1 MNRLWVRM
9 SIAFSAVVALW
20 VIVIV
25 ISSLLVA
32 QSGIRESIIMQEYQA
47 PNGLVDS
54 LQDYYRTHNGWEGLD
69 TALIGRSE
77 EFAIGPRL
85 GLILAITDENN
96 HILYNSSPNTIIDF
110 SSLASWSS
118 VPLRIDD
125 ETHGYIHL
133 GTPPSQP
140 KLRPDQTRFVMEGLS
155 TALLVMGVTGGI
167 IGLIFGV
174 FVSRSLTAPLQR
186 LADAARAI
194 GAQNLSRR
202 VKVEG
207 TVEVKDMA
215 NAFNEMAAALEQ
227 TESLRRNLVADVAH
241 ELRTPLTVL
250 QGNLLAILDEVY
262 PMNNIE
268 VARLYDQTR
277 LLSRLVED
285 LHELS
290 QADANQLKLDLHPVQ
305 VDDLVN
311 TTVAKFA
318 PLAEAEGVMLNIDM
332 APNLP
337 LLIADSGRLSQ
348 VLHNL
353 LNNALVHTLK
363 GGEITIRTSYD
374 ASNLQLSVNDTGE
387 GIASENLPY
396 IFNRFYRADSS
407 RNRNTGGTGLGLA
420 IVKAIIEMHGGHI
433 TVTSE
438 GKSGKGSTFTVEF
451 PIRTAASLKL
461 AHG

>member
-1 MNRLWVRM
+1 M

-25 ISSLLVA
+25 VSSLLVA
-32 QSGIRESIIMQEYQA
+32 QSGIRETIIMQEYQS

-54 LQDYYRTHNGWEGLD
+54 LQDYYKEHNGWDGLD

-85 GLILAITDENN
+85 GLILVITDEANQ
-96 HILYNSSPNTIIDF
+96 ILYNSSPNTIIDF
-110 SSLASWSS
+110 SALASWSS

-125 ETHGYIHL
+125 ETRGYIHL
-133 GTPPSQP
+133 GTPPNQL
-140 KLRPDQTRFVMEGLS
+140 KLRPDQTRFVLEGLS
-155 TALLVMGVTGGI
+155 TALLVMGVTGGV
-167 IGLIFGV
+167 IGLIFGI
-174 FVSRSLTAPLQR
+174 FVSRSLTAPLRR
-186 LADAARAI
+186 LSDAARAI

-227 TESLRRNLVADVAH
+227 TETLRRNLVADVAH

-290 QADANQLKLDLHPVQ
+290 QADANQLKLDLQPVQ

-318 PLAEAEGVMLNIDM
+318 PLAEAEGVVLNIDM

-337 LLIADSGRLSQ
+337 LLMADSGRLSQ

-374 ASNLQLSVNDTGE
+374 TSKLQLSVKDTGE

-396 IFNRFYRADSS
+396 IFNRFYRADPS

-433 TVTSE
+433 TVMSE
-438 GKSGKGSTFTVEF
+438 GKSGKGSTFTIEF
-451 PIRTAASLKL
+451 PIQLTRGLNL